1 MFPHIPG
8 VEGRSLLRFHGC
20 AFVEVL
26 GKVGLVQARDVHHLP
41 LGDVVL
47 LHVTFDHAGST
58 PWILAAFK
66 SNTGERFHV
75 TTQKQINWIMSQS
88 EWLCFRGKIQ
98 IVNTD
103 FVFYAYN

>member
-58 PWILAAFK
+58 PWILAGFK
-66 SNTGERFHV
+66 SNTGECFHV
-75 TTQKQINWIMSQS
+75 TAQNWIYWICSQS
-88 EWLCFRGKIQ
+88 EWLCFYGKIK
-98 IVNTD
+98 IVNKD
-103 FVFYAYN
+103 LFVYAYN

>member
-8 VEGRSLLRFHGC
+8 VEGCSLLRFHGC

-26 GKVGLVQARDVHHLP
+26 GEVRLVQARDVHHLP

-58 PWILAAFK
+58 PRILAG
-66 SNTGERFHV
+66 S
-75 TTQKQINWIMSQS
+75 SQTK
-88 EWLCFRGKIQ
+88 ENLFALQ
-98 IVNTD
+98 LTTD
-103 FVFYAYN
+103 FIGFDQRIKGCVVFSIKIKTIKKGLFHLI